1 MIQIIGDTV
10 DELADIQKLL
20 ETGMLNSNETGA
32 IDVTYKL
39 SSGNV
44 ILADQ
49 YNHIVGEKGTW

>member
-20 ETGMLNSNETGA
+20 ETGMLNSNEAGA

-44 ILADQ
+44 ILVDQ